1 MLVEALDP
9 GILPGPA
16 RLGQKVRFFA
26 RGSATCGG
34 GALPCAVVLGRAAS
48 YFGADSSRWTLHN
61 DTIGCDR
68 NYFEDGGMSVRAPS
82 ELGLELAGF
91 VPYRLN
97 RLAVGVSN
105 HLADIYRERFGLD
118 IPEWRV
124 MATVGSQHGCTAQHI
139 AESTRMHKTRVS
151 RAIAHLE
158 ERDLVE
164 RASSAADRREREVRL
179 TKAGR
184 RLYAELVPLV
194 LERERQLL
202 ACLTKEQVRGF
213 MAGMEALES
222 FLGLQD

>member
-1 MLVEALDP
+1 LLKRWIRASCPAQRASGKKRGFLPEAPPPAAAGHFRVPGVLV
-9 GILPGPA
+9 
-16 RLGQKVRFFA
+16 R
-26 RGSATCGG
+26 
-34 GALPCAVVLGRAAS
+34 AVFMVDGHS
-48 YFGADSSRWTLHN
+48 HN
-61 DTIGCDR
+61 DTSGCER
-68 NYFEDGGMSVRAPS
+68 NYFGEGGMSVRAPN
-82 ELGLELAGF
+82 EVGLELAAF

-105 HLADIYRERFGLD
+105 HLSDIYRERFGLD

-158 ERDLVE
+158 TRDLIE

-184 RLYAELVPLV
+184 RMYAELVPLV

-202 ACLTKEQVRGF
+202 ACLSKEQLRGF
-213 MAGMEALES
+213 LVGMEALES
-222 FLGLQD
+222 FLGLQQD

>member
-1 MLVEALDP
+1 MLCPYDRT
-9 GILPGPA
+9 ISCA
-16 RLGQKVRFFA
+16 RNRIGDD
-26 RGSATCGG
+26 
-34 GALPCAVVLGRAAS
+34 VVS
-48 YFGADSSRWTLHN
+48 
-61 DTIGCDR
+61 I
-68 NYFEDGGMSVRAPS
+68 RAPS

-105 HLADIYRERFGLD
+105 HLSDIYRERFGLD

-124 MATVGSQHGCTAQHI
+124 MATVGSRHGCTAQYI
-139 AESTRMHKTRVS
+139 AGSTRMHKTRVS

-158 ERDLVE
+158 ELELIE

-184 RLYAELVPLV
+184 RMYAELVPLV
-194 LERERQLL
+194 LERERELL
-202 ACLTKEQVRGF
+202 ECLTKEQLRGF
-213 MAGMEALES
+213 LAGMAALET

>member
-1 MLVEALDP
+1 MVD
-9 GILPGPA
+9 GH
-16 RLGQKVRFFA
+16 
-26 RGSATCGG
+26 S
-34 GALPCAVVLGRAAS
+34 
-48 YFGADSSRWTLHN
+48 HN
-61 DTIGCDR
+61 DTSGCER
-68 NYFEDGGMSVRAPS
+68 NYFGEGGMSVRAPN
-82 ELGLELAGF
+82 EVGLELAAF

-105 HLADIYRERFGLD
+105 HLSDIYRERFGLD

-158 ERDLVE
+158 SRDLIE

-184 RLYAELVPLV
+184 RMYAELVPLV

-202 ACLTKEQVRGF
+202 ACLTKEQLRGF
-213 MAGMEALES
+213 LVGMELLES
-222 FLGLQD
+222 FLGLQQE